1 VPGPVEAL
9 KRPPE
14 ALPAAVRSW
23 LSQVSQTLI
32 DSLGEELESLILFGS
47 AAEGLMRASSDV
59 NLLIVLSRFDPER
72 IDRASAV
79 LQDAAAAVELH
90 PMFLLASEVPLAA
103 ESFSVKF
110 DDIAHRHVV
119 LYGTDPFEILKIPRA
134 LLVKRLQQVLFNL
147 TLRLRTLYA
156 VGRDHR
162 ARRSLPGFRRTPGA
176 DCKSPRGAG
185 LGACATARDRNAA
198 GRMNTNPLEILL
210 ARLLSSP
217 NEVEQ
222 FLQDR
227 ERYARN
233 CGLAAAQV
241 TEILEFDAASLRFA
255 ANSFER
261 KRGSHGN

>member
-156 VGRDHR
+156 VGRAREESLAAVIADT
-162 ARRSLPGFRRTPGA
+162 AAPLRRSAYSILEL
-176 DCKSPRGAG
+176 RGG
-185 LGACATARDRNAA
+185 H
-198 GRMNTNPLEILL
+198 P
-210 ARLLSSP
+210 SSP
-217 NEVEQ
+217 KAALES
-222 FLQDR
+222 
-227 ERYARN
+227 
-233 CGLAAAQV
+233 LAA
-241 TEILEFDAASLRFA
+241 EIGGEWTHDLQSLSKAREDLHLDPGTAAKLILRLAELSESLRRQAASL
-255 ANSFER
+255 S
-261 KRGSHGN
+261 